1 MQKSLREHSS
11 LIMGALILFV
21 ALGLFLCLSLS
32 AQAATG
38 TLGTETPYIYC
49 TYTNSEGK
57 EVDGN
62 KLDAGTYK
70 VTFNIKDMTSA
81 SVLQVTASYADTV
94 TVDSSTVAQL
104 TDTNTDFSSMG
115 YLASDG
121 NIVFGYVSNAND
133 TSALTVEG
141 TALFSL
147 DVTFAEACDAADVIT
162 IASDPNLTFAL
173 ADYGDGY
180 DDEYAIDIDET
191 TSYPG
196 KRYQMLSDVSPESG
210 YTVSGTLVLAQD
222 ATGACD
228 KAILAYGTY
237 TIDVYSDSE
246 RTALVTSVQSTCA
259 DGVNSFV
266 IDGLSD
272 GTYYA
277 TVSGEYSISLENITI
292 IVSGAD
298 ITDVVVPIVACDMN
312 KDSTVSTEDAKVVY
326 KAAASGDLKEYCD
339 FNGDSIASAEDV
351 KVVLKFA
358 AGTNLPAIT
367 VQ

>member
-11 LIMGALILFV
+11 LILGALILFV
-21 ALGLFLCLSLS
+21 ALGLFLCLPLS

-38 TLGTETPYIYC
+38 TLGTETPYVYC
-49 TYTNSEGK
+49 TYKNSDGK

-62 KLDAGTYK
+62 KLDAGTYE
-70 VTFNIKDMTSA
+70 VTFNVKDMTSA
-81 SVLQVTASYADTV
+81 SVLQVTASYADTA

-121 NIVFGYVSNAND
+121 NIVFGYVSNADD
-133 TSALTVEG
+133 TSALTTDG

-147 DVTFAEACDAADVIT
+147 DVTFADACDAADVIT

-180 DDEYAIDIDET
+180 DDEYAIDIDEAT
-191 TSYPG
+191 DYSG
-196 KRYQMLSDVSPESG
+196 ARYQMLSDVSPSVG
-210 YTVSGTLVLAQD
+210 HTVSGTIVLAQD
-222 ATGACD
+222 VTGACNN
-228 KAILAYGTY
+228 AILAYGEY

-277 TVSGEYSISLENITI
+277 TVTSTYSIALDNVTI

-298 ITDVVVPIVACDMN
+298 ITDAVIPVVGCDMN
-312 KDSTVSTEDAKVVY
+312 KDGFVSAEDAKIVYKAAGTGELAEYCDFSGDGFASAEDAKVT
-326 KAAASGDLKEYCD
+326 
-339 FNGDSIASAEDV
+339 I
-351 KVVLKFA
+351 KFA
-358 AGTNLPAIT
+358 ASYYLPELTI
-367 VQ
+367 Q

>member
-1 MQKSLREHSS
+1 MQKSLREHGS

-21 ALGLFLCLSLS
+21 ALGLFLCLPLS

-49 TYTNSEGK
+49 SYTNSEGK

-81 SVLQVTASYADTV
+81 SVLQVTASYAETV
-94 TVDSSTVAQL
+94 TVDSSTVVQL

-115 YLASDG
+115 YLDSDG

-147 DVTFAEACDAADVIT
+147 DVTFAEACDAANVIT

-180 DDEYAIDIDET
+180 DDEYAIDIDEA

-196 KRYQMLSDVSPESG
+196 NRYQMLSDVSPESG
-210 YTVSGTLVLAQD
+210 HTVSGAVEVASD
-222 ATGACD
+222 ATGASAGFCV
-228 KAILAYGTY
+228 AGEY
-237 TIDVYSDSE
+237 TIDLYTDAEKATTPIS
-246 RTALVTSVQSTCA
+246 TTSAFA
-259 DGVNSFV
+259 DGVNTFAFE
-266 IDGLSD
+266 GLSD

-277 TVSGEYSISLENITI
+277 TITSAYSVVRDNVTI
-292 IVSGAD
+292 IVNGAD
-298 ITDVVVPIVACDMN
+298 ITNAVITVVPCEFDGNGLITSD
-312 KDSTVSTEDAKVVY
+312 DAKFVF
-326 KAAASGDLKEYCD
+326 KAALNPETKEYCD
-339 FNGDSIASAEDV
+339 FDNNGVATSDDAKYVYKMSLNS
-351 KVVLKFA
+351 
-358 AGTNLPAIT
+358 TLPELVI
-367 VQ
+367 Q

>member
-1 MQKSLREHSS
+1 MQKSLREHGS

-21 ALGLFLCLSLS
+21 ALGLFLCLPLS
-32 AQAATG
+32 VQAATG

-81 SVLQVTASYADTV
+81 SVLQVTASYAETV
-94 TVDSSTVAQL
+94 TVDSSTVVQL

-162 IASDPNLTFAL
+162 ITSDPNLTFAL

-180 DDEYAIDIDET
+180 EDEYAIDIDEA

-196 KRYQMLSDVSPESG
+196 NRYQMLSDVSPESG
-210 YTVSGTLVLAQD
+210 HTVSGSIVVMTD
-222 ATGACD
+222 ATGAT
-228 KAILAYGTY
+228 LGSSAYGEY
-237 TIDVYSDSE
+237 TVDVYSDLE
-246 RTALVTSVQSTCA
+246 RSSLVTSTTTI
-259 DGVNSFV
+259 NNEKNLFTLE
-266 IDGLSD
+266 GLAD

-277 TVSGEYSISLENITI
+277 TISSTYAIPRNVTI
-292 IVSGAD
+292 VVNGAD
-298 ITDVVVPIVACDMN
+298 IDAGDIPVICCDYN
-312 KDSTVSTEDAKVVY
+312 TDSTVTADDVKYVYGAAATGTLKEYCDLNSDGIASADDAKVVY
-326 KAAASGDLKEYCD
+326 AFAASSSYKDLVIE
-339 FNGDSIASAEDV
+339 
-351 KVVLKFA
+351 
-358 AGTNLPAIT
+358 
-367 VQ
+367 

>member
-21 ALGLFLCLSLS
+21 VLGLFLCLPLS

-49 TYTNSEGK
+49 TYTDSEGK

-81 SVLQVTASYADTV
+81 SVLQVTASYGETA

-104 TDTNTDFSSMG
+104 TDTDTEFSSMG

-121 NIVFGYVSNAND
+121 NIVFGYVSNADD
-133 TSALTVEG
+133 TSALTADG

-147 DVTFAEACDAADVIT
+147 DVTFAEPCDAAKVIT
-162 IASDPNLTFAL
+162 VASDPNLTFAL

-180 DDEYAIDIDET
+180 DDEYAIDLDES
-191 TSYPG
+191 TSYSG
-196 KRYQMLSDVSPESG
+196 ERYKMLSDVSPEMGHS
-210 YTVSGTLVLAQD
+210 VNGTIEVASD
-222 ATGACD
+222 ATGASAGFCV
-228 KAILAYGTY
+228 AGEY
-237 TIDVYSDSE
+237 TIDLYTDAE
-246 RTALVTSVQSTCA
+246 RATTPISTTSAFA
-259 DGVNSFV
+259 DGVNTFAFE
-266 IDGLSD
+266 GLSD

-277 TVSGEYSISLENITI
+277 TITSAYSLVRDNVTI
-292 IVSGAD
+292 IVNGSD
-298 ITDVVVPIVACDMN
+298 ITNAVITVVPCDFDGNGLITADDAKFVFKTVSDSTN
-312 KDSTVSTEDAKVVY
+312 KD
-326 KAAASGDLKEYCD
+326 YCD
-339 FNGDSIASAEDV
+339 FDNNGVVTADDAKYVYKMAS
-351 KVVLKFA
+351 
-358 AGTNLPAIT
+358 GSTLPELL

>member
-11 LIMGALILFV
+11 LIMGALILFAV
-21 ALGLFLCLSLS
+21 LGLFICLPIS

-49 TYTNSEGK
+49 TYENAEGK
-57 EVDGN
+57 SVDGN
-62 KLDAGTYK
+62 SLEAGTYK

-81 SVLQVTASYADTV
+81 SVLQVTASYAETV
-94 TVDSSTVAQL
+94 TVDDSTVVQL
-104 TDTNTDFSSMG
+104 SDTDTNFSSMG

-121 NIVFGYVSNAND
+121 NIVFGFVSNADD
-133 TSALTVEG
+133 TSALTTEG
-141 TALFSL
+141 TALFSI
-147 DVTFAEACDAADVIT
+147 DMTFAEACDAADVIT

-180 DDEYAIDIDET
+180 DDEYAIDIDEAT
-191 TSYPG
+191 DYSG
-196 KRYQMLSDVSPESG
+196 ERYQMLSDVSPSMG
-210 YTVSGTLVLAQD
+210 RTVSGTIVLAQD
-222 ATGACD
+222 VTGACD
-228 KAILAYGTY
+228 KAILAYGSY

-246 RTALVTSVQSTCA
+246 RTTLVKSVQSTCA
-259 DGVNSFV
+259 DGTNTFV

-277 TVSGEYSISLENITI
+277 TVTGEYSIDLENITI
-292 IVSGAD
+292 IVNGAD
-298 ITDVVVPIVACDMN
+298 IIDVVIPIVACDMN
-312 KDSTVSTEDAKVVY
+312 NDGTVSTEDAKVVY
-326 KAAASGDLKEYCD
+326 KASASGDLKEYCD

-358 AGTNLPAIT
+358 AGSNLPALTI
-367 VQ
+367 Q